1 MGVLGEMISG
11 YNSEAK
17 KIQLQTVNELA
28 QKAKADAISHSMHLE
43 LLGPSYGFEVNFK
56 IAGASDCD
64 WCVQYLSDM
73 ARQLKVNFQVNG
85 NLFTFNFNDLL
96 LASSFRKGWSNQT

>member
-11 YNSEAK
+11 YNSEEK

-28 QKAKADAISHSMHLE
+28 KKARVDAIAHSTHLE

-56 IAGASDCD
+56 IVGDSSHD
-64 WCVQYLSDM
+64 WCMRYFSDL
-73 ARQLKVNFQVNG
+73 ASHLKVSFQVTG

-96 LASSFRKGWSNQT
+96 LANSFRNGWSSQA